1 MFSRELPFSVPEMTN
16 NLGFETRQIH
26 AGQEPDPTTGARAV
40 PVYRTTSYV
49 FRDAQHAQNLFALAE
64 IGNIYTRIM
73 NPTQGVLEARL
84 SSLEGGTATAVGL
97 PGALAVSSGQSAELL
112 AILTL
117 AEVGSHIVASPSV
130 YGGTYNLFHYTL
142 PKMGI
147 EVTFVDDP
155 DNLDQWKAAARPNT
169 KAFYGE
175 VLANPRNNVL
185 DIEGISKV
193 AHEVGVPLIV
203 DNTVPT
209 PYLIRPIE
217 WGADI
222 VVHSLTKFI
231 GGHGT
236 SIGGAII
243 DGGTFDFS
251 QNDKFPNFTEPD
263 PSYHGLAYWPALGA
277 GSYIIKARVQMLR
290 DLGMA
295 TTPDNAFNFL
305 QGLET
310 LSLRME
316 RHWANAQKVG
326 EFLAKHP
333 QVEEV
338 FYAGLKTSKWH
349 DRAVKYGKGKGFGSV
364 LAFNIKGGVEAGQKF
379 VAGLKL
385 HSHVANIGDVR
396 SLVIHPAS
404 TTHSQ
409 LSPEEQK
416 STGVFPGLVRLS
428 VGLETI
434 EDILADLEAGF
445 AAAK

>member
-1 MFSRELPFSVPEMTN
+1 MSDTW
-16 NLGFETRQIH
+16 GFETRQIH
-26 AGQEPDPTTGARAV
+26 IGGEPDAATGARAV
-40 PVYRTTSYV
+40 PIYQTTSFQ
-49 FRDAQHAQNLFALAE
+49 FRDVAHAQNLFALAE

-73 NPTQGVLEARL
+73 NPTQGALEARL
-84 SSLEGGTATAVGL
+84 SSLEGGVATAVGL
-97 PGALAVSSGQSAELL
+97 PGALVVSSGQAAETL

-117 AEVGSHIVASPSV
+117 AEAGDHLVASPSL

-155 DNLDQWKAAARPNT
+155 HDLEQWASAIRPNT

-175 VLANPRNNVL
+175 VLANPRNDVF
-185 DIEGISKV
+185 DIEGVSKV
-193 AHEVGVPLIV
+193 AHANGIPLIV
-203 DNTVPT
+203 DNTIPT
-209 PYLIRPIE
+209 PFLIRPIE

-243 DGGTFDFS
+243 DGGTFDFGAS
-251 QNDKFPNFTEPD
+251 GRFPNLTEPD
-263 PSYHGLAYWPALGA
+263 PSYHGLPYWPALGPGA
-277 GSYIIKARVQMLR
+277 YIIKARVQMLR

-295 TTPDNAFNFL
+295 VSPFNAFAFL

-316 RHWANAQKVG
+316 RHWANADRVAQ
-326 EFLAKHP
+326 FLVDHP
-333 QVEEV
+333 QVEAV
-338 FYAGLKTSKWH
+338 AYAGLPSSPWH
-349 DRAVKYGKGKGFGSV
+349 ERAKKYGGGKGYGSV
-364 LAFNIKGGVEAGQKF
+364 LAFDIVGGKEAGVKFVEA
-379 VAGLKL
+379 LKL

-409 LSPEEQK
+409 LTPEEQA
-416 STGVFPGLVRLS
+416 TAGVRPGLVRLS
-428 VGLETI
+428 VGIETI
-434 EDILADLEAGF
+434 DDILADLELGF
-445 AAAK
+445 AAAKG

>member
-1 MFSRELPFSVPEMTN
+1 MTN
-16 NLGFETRQIH
+16 NQWGFDTRQIH
-26 AGQEPDPTTGARAV
+26 AGQEPDPSTGARAV
-40 PVYRTTSYV
+40 PIYQTTSYE
-49 FRDAQHAQNLFALAE
+49 FRDSQHAANLFALAE

-84 SSLEGGTATAVGL
+84 ASLEGATTTAVGL

-117 AEVGSHIVASPSV
+117 AEAGDHIVSSPSL

-147 EVTFVDDP
+147 AVSFVDDP
-155 DNLDQWKAAARPNT
+155 DDLDEWRKATKPNT

-193 AHEVGVPLIV
+193 AHEAGVPLIV

-243 DGGTFDFS
+243 DGGTFDFGAS
-251 QNDKFPNFTEPD
+251 GRYKNFTEPD
-263 PSYHGLAYWPALGA
+263 PSYHGLAYWPALGK

-290 DLGMA
+290 DLGSA
-295 TTPDNAFNFL
+295 TTPFNAFLFL
-305 QGLET
+305 HGLET
-310 LSLRME
+310 LSLRMD
-316 RHWANAQKVG
+316 RHFSNAQKVG
-326 EFLAKHP
+326 EFLAGRDE
-333 QVEEV
+333 VESV
-338 FYAGLKTSKWH
+338 NYAGLPSSPWH
-349 DRAVKYGKGKGFGSV
+349 ARAKKYGRGKGYGSV
-364 LAFNIKGGVEAGQKF
+364 LAFVIKGGREAGQKF
-379 VAGLKL
+379 VEALEL

-409 LSPEEQK
+409 LTEAEQRA
-416 STGVFPGLVRLS
+416 TGVEPGLVRLS
-428 VGLETI
+428 VGLESF
-434 EDILADLEAGF
+434 D
-445 AAAK
+445 

>member
-117 AEVGSHIVASPSV
+117 AEVGSHIVASPSL

-409 LSPEEQK
+409 LTPEEQK